1 MAANNVWD
9 IWQPN
14 TPSPSNPSAVQSPQQ
29 WSAGQGNPFY
39 NGGNYGQTS
48 DWYNSPI
55 GENIREQNQQL
66 AFGSWGQR
74 QGIAQTDNA
83 FNQWFYKT
91 QFPRFQQAYGM
102 ATMDNPMLTIDQF
115 LATMPTYTQLQNEYS
130 AQSPLA
136 RGSNYAQYSP
146 NVRWI
151 PR

>member
-1 MAANNVWD
+1 MATASNVWD
-9 IWQPN
+9 IWQPGGQAQPQ
-14 TPSPSNPSAVQSPQQ
+14 TPSQ

-39 NGGNYGQTS
+39 NDSGNYGQNQ
-48 DWYNSPI
+48 DWYSSPI

-66 AFGSWGQR
+66 AFGSYGQR

-102 ATMDNPMLTIDQF
+102 ATMDNPLLTIDQF
-115 LATMPTYTQLQNEYS
+115 LNTMPTYNQLRAEYN

-136 RGSNYAQYSP
+136 RGSQTAAYAP
-146 NVRWI
+146 NVRYV